1 MAPPPLPPRQ
11 PPRNLPRTVIY
22 HQTHYRNNDK
32 DYVSILPLLTEPTG
46 ITHLIIAAIHL
57 NDKPGDITLNDHPPD
72 NPLFEP
78 LWSEVQLFQDA
89 GIKVLGMLGGAAKG
103 SFTRLDGDE
112 TKFEAFYVPLRDM
125 LRTYKFDGLDL
136 DVEEPMSLPGVMRL
150 IDRLKVDFGDAF
162 IITLAPVAPALQRG
176 PHLSGF
182 SYDALEVMRG
192 GKIAWYNTQFYCGWG
207 SMGDTQGYDLIMAC
221 GWPAHKVVA
230 GVVTSGENG
239 QGWVPMEILQMVIVT
254 LMERYPGFGG
264 IMGWEYFN
272 SLPGGVEK
280 PWEWAKYIEMVVGLG
295 LAITG

>member
-11 PPRNLPRTVIY
+11 PPRTSTRIVVY

-57 NDKPGDITLNDHPPD
+57 NDTPGDITLNDHPPD
-72 NPLFEP
+72 NPLFKP
-78 LWSEVQLFQDA
+78 LWSEIQLFQDV

-112 TKFEAFYVPLRDM
+112 AKFEAFYVPLWGM
-125 LRTYKFDGLDL
+125 LRAYKFDGLDL
-136 DVEEPMSLPGVMRL
+136 DVEESMSLSGVIRL
-150 IDRLKVDFGDAF
+150 IDRLKADFGDAF

-182 SYDALEVMRG
+182 EYDALEVLRG
-192 GKIAWYNTQFYCGWG
+192 GKISWYNTQFYCGWG

-221 GWPAHKVVA
+221 GWPANKVVA
-230 GVVTSGENG
+230 GVVTNGENG
-239 QGWVPMEILQMVIVT
+239 QGWVPDEILQMVIVT

-280 PWEWAKYIEMVVGLG
+280 PWEWAKFIETAVGLG
-295 LAITG
+295 LAITE